1 MSTDSIGPVVEVIET
16 QLRDTIKRI
25 HIDLPDQCDAVERAH
40 ALVRRS
46 PQKPAQLL
54 VIEAE
59 RSLGKTRVL
68 DIISGNIQ
76 SAYVPRVKGWTCR
89 TECTSGTDGR
99 ALGLL
104 LCHELQVPL
113 IGLGNLPRLGQYI
126 CKKIEKRS
134 PVLLA
139 VDNAHLLMKDG
150 VPNTS
155 PLEIL
160 GAIIASGVVPVILS
174 GRTDTSTVAKH
185 LMEMVGQIM
194 EVSKL
199 SPLPYTKGADLGRI
213 RDFLLVV
220 EADLFPL
227 LNQIGIRI
235 TLGTDDFA
243 KRFWA
248 ASWGSPGDILML
260 VLESLI
266 TIVRSRAEKRQNSR
280 YSVKREDFAEAWRLL
295 IARDSP
301 LKFNPFK
308 RFDAPTLGDI
318 QDAQK
323 RLEQNKQKDELQ
335 LPTAPKGKGAMIWR

>member
-1 MSTDSIGPVVEVIET
+1 MSTDSIGPAVEAIET

-25 HIDLPDQCDAVERAH
+25 HIDLPDQCKAVERAH
-40 ALVRRS
+40 ALVHRS

-59 RSLGKTRVL
+59 PLLGKTRVL
-68 DIISGNIQ
+68 DIISGNIR
-76 SAYVPRVKGWTCR
+76 SAYVPRVEGWTCR
-89 TECTSGTDGR
+89 TECTLGIDGR

-104 LCHELQVPL
+104 LCHELQAPQ
-113 IGLGNLPRLGQYI
+113 IGLGNLTRLGQYI
-126 CKKIEKRS
+126 CKKIEKRR

-139 VDNAHLLMKDG
+139 VDNAHLLMQDG
-150 VPNTS
+150 IPNAQ

-160 GAIIASGVVPVILS
+160 GAIIASGLVPVILS
-174 GRTDTSTVAKH
+174 GRTGTSAVAEH

-194 EVSKL
+194 EVSEL
-199 SPLPYTKGADLGRI
+199 SPLPYAKGADLGRI
-213 RDFLLVV
+213 RDFLLVL
-220 EADLFPL
+220 EGDLSPL
-227 LNQIGIRI
+227 LDQVGISM

-248 ASWGSPGDILML
+248 GSWGSPGDILAL
-260 VLESLI
+260 VLETLI

-280 YSVKREDFAEAWRLL
+280 YSVKREDLAEAWRLL
-295 IARDSP
+295 IARHSP

-318 QDAQK
+318 QDARK
-323 RLEQNKQKDELQ
+323 GLEQNKQKEELQ

>member
-1 MSTDSIGPVVEVIET
+1 MSTDSIGPAVEAIET
-16 QLRDTIKRI
+16 QLRDAIKRI
-25 HIDLPDQCDAVERAH
+25 HIDLPDQCKAVERAH
-40 ALVRRS
+40 ALVHRS

-59 RSLGKTRVL
+59 TLLGKTRVL
-68 DIISGNIQ
+68 DIISGDIR
-76 SAYVPRVKGWTCR
+76 SAYVPRVEGWTCR
-89 TECTSGTDGR
+89 TECTLGIDGR

-104 LCHELQVPL
+104 LCRELQAPL

-126 CKKIEKRS
+126 CKQIERRR

-139 VDNAHLLMKDG
+139 VDNAHLLMQDG
-150 VPNTS
+150 IPNAQ

-174 GRTDTSTVAKH
+174 GRTGTSAVAEH
-185 LMEMVGQIM
+185 LIVMVGQIM
-194 EVSKL
+194 EVSEL
-199 SPLPYTKGADLGRI
+199 SPLPYAKGADIGRI
-213 RDFLLVV
+213 RDFLLVLDG
-220 EADLFPL
+220 DLHPL
-227 LNQIGIRI
+227 LDQIGISM

-248 ASWGSPGDILML
+248 ASWGSPGDILAL

-295 IARDSP
+295 IARHSP

-318 QDAQK
+318 QDARK
-323 RLEQNKQKDELQ
+323 GLEQNKQKEELQ